1 MPSTRRLAV
10 AGAALVLGSLVAACG
25 GATPHVGNG
34 SAAKGKPVHG
44 GTVTVAQFSGATPND
59 IFPLQPA
66 TNANG
71 YNVNLVEGSWPNLV
85 DVGDGTKSVVNAK
98 ESLFSSLTW
107 SNNNTVLKIVLKSWK
122 WSDGTPITARDFTFV
137 YDLLKV
143 NYNDWLDYVGGAFPT
158 NVTKLTTP
166 DSHTIVLNLNRSY
179 NPAFYVDDE
188 LNYLP
193 LLPQHVMD
201 RTSLT
206 GKVGNYDETTAG
218 AKTVWNF
225 LQKQGTDEATFTTSP
240 LWQVIDGPWR
250 ISTFQSDGYYAWT
263 PNKAYSGPVK
273 PYLSKVVFTPFTT
286 DAAEMDTLRAGNSL
300 TMGYLPL
307 NDVKQIPALEA
318 EGYAAAS
325 TPTPGVAE
333 IVPNLYNP
341 VNGPIL
347 RQLYI
352 RQAFEYLINRPL
364 IVSKVY
370 DGYADPGNGPVPV
383 NYGQQWDSPLEKAG
397 GPYPYSPSRAV
408 ALLKAHGWKVVP
420 NGMSTCQRAGTG
432 PTDCGAGITAG
443 EQLAFVLIYSSGS
456 DTFDQQNADIQAT
469 EAQAG
474 IKVTLKPE
482 PFNTIN
488 STTGYCNAKSHPT
501 STCSWQLQDYGY
513 NPYSLDPSGAGMF
526 NTDAVSNYGGY
537 ASPKMDALI
546 NATEYGSSPSAF
558 FAYEDYAAQQLP
570 YLWIPDESGIFI
582 YKKNLAGAFPSNPFS
597 ATLNPEVWYFTKSAK

>member
-10 AGAALVLGSLVAACG
+10 AGATLVLGSLIAACG

-34 SAAKGKPVHG
+34 SATKGKPVHG
-44 GTVTVAQFSGATPND
+44 GTVTVAQYSGATPND

-107 SNNNTVLKIVLKSWK
+107 SNNDTVLTIVLKPWN

-137 YDLLKV
+137 YNLLKV

-166 DSHTIVLNLNRSY
+166 NSHTIVLNLDRSY

-206 GKVGNYDETTAG
+206 GKVSNYDETTAG
-218 AKTVWNF
+218 SKAVWNF

-273 PYLSKVVFTPFTT
+273 PYLSKVIFTPFTT
-286 DAAEMDTLRAGNSL
+286 DAAEMDTLRSGNSL
-300 TMGYLPL
+300 TLGYLPL

-318 EGYAAAS
+318 EGYAAVS

-347 RQLYI
+347 RQLYV

-397 GPYPYSPSRAV
+397 GPYPYSPSKAIG
-408 ALLKAHGWKVVP
+408 LLKAHGWKVVP
-420 NGMSTCQRAGTG
+420 SGTSTCQRAGSG

-469 EAQAG
+469 EALAG

-488 STTGYCNAKSHPT
+488 STTGYCNAKSHPN

-526 NTDAVSNYGGY
+526 NTDAVGNYGGY
-537 ASPKMDALI
+537 SSPKLDALI